1 MTRRR
6 ILAGWSIGLLMG
18 VMAAG
23 TAFGAESGW
32 KTEDGVLKFV
42 DSKGNYVTN
51 EWRIRDGK
59 SYFLGSDGEIEK
71 STWIENTYYVDDKG
85 VMVKNSWV
93 HTDGKDGLK
102 EEGWYFLGKNGKT
115 EEGWKNVGDGRY
127 NFDSDGKMRT
137 GWFYEGDNIYYLGG
151 RDDGAM
157 RRGWV
162 CLEFDEDDLPEIG
175 DISKEYKKADENS
188 RWFFFQNNGKAK
200 RSLSGNY
207 DQETIHG
214 EKFYFDQNGAMLTGW
229 HAVKEKADSDDA
241 TGISRFVYLGGKDDG
256 AIAKGQW
263 KQLSEHPGDSDDGA
277 AISMKGDEGLP
288 KEGDK
293 EWYYFENNGT
303 PAYLK
308 TGISTMNAAT
318 VRVDGENYFVNQYGC
333 RRNGLVKI
341 VSGGRVMVGYFGEKG
356 SDGRMLTGRN
366 TGIVDDDGKRCTF
379 YFNTS
384 GSNKGA
390 GFSGE
395 KDGFLYY
402 NGLLVTADGDSRYEV
417 YKVDGKY
424 YLVNGSGKVQTNEKA
439 YKSDGDYVY
448 LVEDREVYYTD
459 DSGRKTKKADSG
471 ATLPDFTCDQVYEL

>member
-6 ILAGWSIGLLMG
+6 ILTGWAIGLLLG

-23 TAFGAESGW
+23 TALGAESGW

-51 EWRIRDGK
+51 EWRTRDGK

-151 RDDGAM
+151 KDDGAM

-200 RSLSGNY
+200 RSLTGNY

-214 EKFYFDQNGAMLTGW
+214 EKFYFDRNGAMLTGW

-277 AISMKGDEGLP
+277 AILKKGDEELP
-288 KEGDK
+288 REGDK
-293 EWYYFENNGT
+293 EWY
-303 PAYLK
+303 
-308 TGISTMNAAT
+308 
-318 VRVDGENYFVNQYGC
+318 
-333 RRNGLVKI
+333 
-341 VSGGRVMVGYFGEKG
+341 
-356 SDGRMLTGRN
+356 
-366 TGIVDDDGKRCTF
+366 
-379 YFNTS
+379 
-384 GSNKGA
+384 
-390 GFSGE
+390 
-395 KDGFLYY
+395 
-402 NGLLVTADGDSRYEV
+402 
-417 YKVDGKY
+417 
-424 YLVNGSGKVQTNEKA
+424 
-439 YKSDGDYVY
+439 
-448 LVEDREVYYTD
+448 
-459 DSGRKTKKADSG
+459 
-471 ATLPDFTCDQVYEL
+471 